1 MDSGT
6 EKKTRR
12 KLFKKFP
19 QKVLD
24 EGIIKYIPE
33 TIMKKLDL
41 TASVNKKMKK
51 RIDLYEPDKFG
62 VIKYRGEIDNPD
74 YERLPEILGEFIDEY
89 GECEYIEE
97 EIVTGKEMKKV
108 SVHPDDPRWK
118 HLKTNWRIAEVEIYE
133 KVQVKNGYKFWG
145 EYPRKME
152 DIIYEYLG
160 VERPRP
166 FHTAVMINISPNW
179 KGKFGV
185 DNLTDKLMIKKFQDV
200 VETYLKA
207 SNRYSKWKYCLE
219 CGGDGNHL
227 HCHIVAEFNPK
238 CKKSCETHIGKG
250 NHASEI
256 NKIWDKKFPEGYRRV
271 CKGKFAI
278 HRIILRNENLLNDK
292 LKYLIE
298 NEKPEGHTNL
308 RDLGILRNEGF

>member
-1 MDSGT
+1 MDSGS

-12 KLFKKFP
+12 KHFKKFP

-24 EGIIKYIPE
+24 EGVIKYIPE
-33 TIMKKLDL
+33 NIMKKLDL
-41 TASVNKKMKK
+41 TASVNRKMKK
-51 RIDLYEPDKFG
+51 RIDHHEPDKFG
-62 VIKYRGEIDNPD
+62 MLKYRGEIDNPNYD
-74 YERLPEILGEFIDEY
+74 RLPEILEEFIDEY
-89 GECEYIEE
+89 GEW
-97 EIVTGKEMKKV
+97 EIITEKVCVGWSYKKIKDE
-108 SVHPDDPRWK
+108 PEDPRPTK
-118 HLKTNWRIAEVEIYE
+118 VIRVSKYE
-133 KVQVKNGYKFWG
+133 KQKIKNGYKFWG

-207 SNRYSKWKYCLE
+207 SNRYSKWKYVLE
-219 CGGDGNHL
+219 CGGEGNHL

-250 NHASEI
+250 NHAGEI

-278 HRIILRNENLLNDK
+278 HRIILRNADLLNDK

-298 NEKPEGHTNL
+298 NEKPEGHKNL